1 MTTRKTLLT
10 AEDVAAMP
18 ERINGQRYEL
28 HRGEIVE
35 MAAANFV
42 HGFVMLRVGEL
53 VNAFVRAHRLGAV
66 IAGDPGIT
74 TERNPDTVLAPDV
87 AYFSKARMPRPI
99 PRRGF
104 TEAIPDLVVEVASP
118 DDRPGAIERKTQRWL
133 AAGALLVWN
142 VYPDRRTVEAGYPDN
157 QRRSYSVGEAL
168 DAELVLPG
176 FAVAVADLFDL
187 PFEENE

>member
-18 ERINGQRYEL
+18 ERINGHRYEL

-42 HGFVMLRVGEL
+42 HGYFMLRIGEL
-53 VNAFVRAHRLGAV
+53 LSRFVYAHRLGAV
-66 IAGDPGIT
+66 IGGDPGIT

-87 AYFSKARMPRPI
+87 AFFSTARLPRPI

-118 DDRPGAIERKTQRWL
+118 DDRAGAIERKTQRWL
-133 AAGALLVWN
+133 AAGARIVWN
-142 VYPDRRTVEAGYPDN
+142 VYPDRRTVEAAYADG
-157 QRRSYSVGEAL
+157 QRRIYKEGETL
-168 DAELVLPG
+168 DAEPLLPG
-176 FAVAVADLFDL
+176 FTVAIDELFDL
-187 PFEENE
+187 PFETE